1 MSTPKFENHLERIE
15 KLFLS
20 KKNAFTVDEASI
32 YTGLAKSYL
41 YKLTSLRLIPF
52 SKPNGKVIYFSKEK
66 LESWMLENE
75 HPTKDSI
82 EREAFLSIKNGVDNE
97 R

>member
-1 MSTPKFENHLERIE
+1 MSTTKLENSVERIE

-20 KKNAFTVDEASI
+20 KKNVLTVEETSI

-66 LESWMLENE
+66 LELWMLQNE
-75 HPTKDSI
+75 HPTKGSI
-82 EREAFLSIKNGVDNE
+82 EREAFLSIKKEV
-97 R
+97 